1 MHMHIL
7 YWCCSNLEY
16 VLLQERSP
24 LALAVPGALPFDGV
38 PYGSRCTV
46 NRSASMDSDISSF
59 SPIPKRHRLCPS
71 EAPSDAGSAQF
82 DCHYAQHQDSIPPER
97 ASTTEPALADA
108 QKAYALK
115 LMLSQ
120 SSPEEAA
127 ALITFLQGFQRLRH
141 SSASQ
146 HSQAQPLCRTLPST
160 VGQPAAQYSNRLPP
174 STILKL
180 QAAYGQVVQAT
191 QQQHACDTLPQHM
204 VADSRKTCLDAF
216 MTQLREIQTPAQ
228 HGQESSSTGSYSHPA
243 AAAWYD
249 NPAVPAEPS
258 TAAYKPV
265 QPQIEAYWS
274 AYRQEHKPSQPDFM
288 WQSAAAV
295 AHCSQASA
303 TVREAHAIQ
312 APVAVASHLLNSQQ
326 QAMLHQLA
334 EQKRLGMQQHMA
346 REQQA
351 FLERQA
357 VLVPVRPALSFPDLV
372 AYWAKGLSLQRC
384 ESVYLAC
391 HLWTRVQQQV
401 SYNTGTSCKYVTVP
415 CHRCFSSLVTR
426 FTDTLASHHVVQ
438 AMNSFA
444 ELQQ

>member
-1 MHMHIL
+1 
-7 YWCCSNLEY
+7 
-16 VLLQERSP
+16 
-24 LALAVPGALPFDGV
+24 
-38 PYGSRCTV
+38 
-46 NRSASMDSDISSF
+46 MDSDISSF

-71 EAPSDAGSAQF
+71 EAPSAAGSAQF
-82 DCHYAQHQDSIPPER
+82 DCHYAQHQDSFPQEQAPK
-97 ASTTEPALADA
+97 TEAALADA

-127 ALITFLQGFQRLRH
+127 ALIAFLEGFQRLRH
-141 SSASQ
+141 AAASQ
-146 HSQAQPLCRTLPST
+146 HSQAQPLCRILPSV
-160 VGQPAAQYSNRLPP
+160 VGQPAAQYSNNSLPP

-180 QAAYGQVVQAT
+180 QAAYGQVVQAS
-191 QQQHACDTLPQHM
+191 QHKQQHVCHTLPQHA
-204 VADSRKTCLDAF
+204 VTDSRQTSLDAF

-228 HGQESSSTGSYSHPA
+228 HGKESSSMASYSRPA

-249 NPAVPAEPS
+249 SPAVPAEPS
-258 TAAYKPV
+258 TAAYEPV

-274 AYRQEHKPSQPDFM
+274 AHCREHKPSQPDFM

-295 AHCSQASA
+295 ASCSQAGA
-303 TVREAHAIQ
+303 TVCEAHTIQ

-334 EQKRLGMQQHMA
+334 EQRRRLRMQQHMA

-351 FLERQA
+351 FLDRQA
-357 VLVPVRPALSFPDLV
+357 VPSPIRPALSFPELV

-391 HLWTRVQQQV
+391 HLWTRVQEQV
-401 SYNTGTSCKYVTVP
+401 GYLTGTS
-415 CHRCFSSLVTR
+415 
-426 FTDTLASHHVVQ
+426 
-438 AMNSFA
+438 
-444 ELQQ
+444 